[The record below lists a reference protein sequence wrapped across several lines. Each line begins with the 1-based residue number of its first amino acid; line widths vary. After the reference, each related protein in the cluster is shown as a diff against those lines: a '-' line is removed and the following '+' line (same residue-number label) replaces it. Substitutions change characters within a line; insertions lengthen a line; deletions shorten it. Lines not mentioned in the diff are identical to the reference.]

1 MSGTLIR
8 LEPEPMDIDEPEL
21 SDFLPGESSDTFRA
35 RIRLSRRVL
44 PVLREMV
51 NRRLSLII
59 ESDRR
64 SSRATSLTS
73 DFVLEL
79 GDSRVRLLLT
89 PDEPDPLSTLI
100 PIDALRHYILD
111 VPDTDAVAVVADDE
125 SLSTWVF
132 DVYDLNE
139 TQLPNSSPLAEALG
153 AYFEAAVHPIEIPNL
168 RGTMALPTPEQL
180 EDALERTARSAFSDV
195 KGGRARIE
203 EKVTA
208 IGLLGP
214 KDAEQLV
221 GTLLQAYRSRQPI
234 LSSLLEAEA
243 ASDD

>member
-1 MSGTLIR
+1 
-8 LEPEPMDIDEPEL
+8 MDIDDPEL

-35 RIRLSRRVL
+35 RIRLSRRAL
-44 PVLREMV
+44 PVLRELV
-51 NRRLSLII
+51 KRRLSLII

-79 GDSRVRLLLT
+79 GDTRVRLFLT
-89 PDEPDPLSTLI
+89 PNESAPLTTLI

-125 SLSTWVF
+125 NLSTWVF

-139 TQLPNSSPLAEALG
+139 TQPPNSSPLADSLG

-180 EDALERTARSAFSDV
+180 EEALERNARSAFSGV
-195 KGGRARIE
+195 KGGRPRIE
-203 EKVTA
+203 EKVKA
-208 IGLLGP
+208 IGSLGP
-214 KDAEQLV
+214 KDADRLV
-221 GTLLQAYRSRQPI
+221 GTLLEAYRSKQSI
-234 LSSLLEAEA
+234 LSSLLETEA
-243 ASDD
+243 PSDD